1 MWATQISEER
11 FPSMLF
17 SYYFLLFQ
25 RKGISCFASPSNRAK
40 LEELSRN
47 LLNTV
52 KDLVGQVV
60 TDAGLK
66 PEDLHAVEIVGG
78 GTRIPCV
85 QDTIVQALGGKVLS
99 KTLDSAGSVA
109 LGATVMVCV
118 VLRCVVL
125 LCCVVLWLCC
135 VVCGGS

>member
-1 MWATQISEER
+1 MGDTDFRGKISKYAI
-11 FPSMLF
+11 F
-17 SYYFLLFQ
+17 FLVSFFFF
-25 RKGISCFASPSNRAK
+25 KEKCISCFASPSNRAK

-118 VLRCVVL
+118 VL
-125 LCCVVLWLCC
+125 CCV
-135 VVCGGS
+135 GS